1 MPSNRNQATYFELR
15 LAEEVCLAEGLP
27 FNYRKELEESISRI
41 SLSHGGKA
49 KALMLEQESRLKIG
63 LPVFLKKVTENEIR
77 LGTNLTNVEW
87 IGGTNQG
94 VRVAD
99 LDLWHDKTRVPVS
112 AKSVRSG
119 NGTERNLGASE
130 LNRLIGYDAGATQL
144 IMLQESISVLES
156 KYPKVNFG
164 ATFPSLNA
172 AIDSHPDADA
182 MKLIAKKVGHKY
194 QSVFSNEILDTVRAA
209 PKDKIQNFIE
219 YVGLQNSP
227 EDNGLQIFVNRSSMA
242 FFKVPPHD
250 LRAADFELIPLASS
264 KKSAHEGKLKGVS
277 TWTFQV
283 NATNGLGISTIA
295 YRAFIR

>member
-15 LAEEVCLAEGLP
+15 LAEEVCQAKSLP
-27 FNYRKELEESISRI
+27 FNYHKELKESISRI
-41 SLSHGGKA
+41 VLSHGGKA

-63 LPVFLKKVTENEIR
+63 FPIFLQKVTDNELI
-77 LGTNLTNVEW
+77 LGTSLTNVEW

-99 LDLWHDKTRVPVS
+99 LDLWHDKTRVPIS
-112 AKSVRSG
+112 AKSVRNG

-130 LNRLIGYDAGATQL
+130 LNRLIGYDAAKTQL
-144 IMLQESISVLES
+144 TMLEESISVLES
-156 KYPKVNFG
+156 RYPKVNFG
-164 ATFPSLNA
+164 ASFPSLNA
-172 AIDSHPDADA
+172 AIDAHPDAYA
-182 MKLIAKKVGHKY
+182 MKLIAKTIGHKY
-194 QSVFSNEILDTVRAA
+194 QSIFSREILETVRDA
-209 PKDKIQNFIE
+209 PSNKVQSFIE

-227 EDNGLQIFVNRSSMA
+227 EDRGLQIFVNRSSVA
-242 FFKVPPHD
+242 FFKVPPHN

-264 KKSAHEGKLKGVS
+264 KKSAHEGVLKGVS
-277 TWTFQV
+277 IWTFQV